1 VAKAVFVNM
10 VPAVSQCLLGW
21 QARKYRVSIP
31 VFKTKILIMLVVKAE
46 LYGKKKPLK
55 KTPKQT
61 HSLRNI
67 LFSYLSRTCIF
78 LTPSH
83 QGYNITGNNF
93 TITGKVNNS
102 YS

>member
-46 LYGKKKPLK
+46 LYGKKKTFK
-55 KTPKQT
+55 KNKTNK
-61 HSLRNI
+61 HI
-67 LFSYLSRTCIF
+67 HYEIYYF
-78 LTPSH
+78 LTF
-83 QGYNITGNNF
+83 QGHVSF
-93 TITGKVNNS
+93 
-102 YS
+102 